1 MAFVNKLVLVGL
13 VCSACAAGPHPQS
26 ELSAPSCTVVVFD
39 RTPHSL
45 EIRLGVGAFT
55 SSPIGAVNPGELL
68 TYSAPCAHGSIWV
81 TGIPIPSQVGAPVSF
96 RSVGG
101 WTALVPGGRAQIALE
116 WP

>member
-13 VCSACAAGPHPQS
+13 VCSACAAGPHTHN
-26 ELSAPSCTVVVFD
+26 ELSAPSCTIVVFD

-68 TYSAPCAHGSIWV
+68 TYSVPCAHESIWV
-81 TGIPIPSQVGAPVSF
+81 TGIPIPQQVGARVRF
-96 RSVGG
+96 RSVSG
-101 WTALVPGGRAQIALE
+101 WTALVPGGRAHITLE
-116 WP
+116 SF